1 MIELGFLLIYN
12 PREWT
17 VGFAAV
23 SVSDETDEDPGST
36 NVVFS
41 FRFLMFGLDFSHFTR
56 NKTKAVA
63 P

>member
-1 MIELGFLLIYN
+1 MIELGLIFIYN
-12 PREWT
+12 PKEWT
-17 VGFAAV
+17 VGFAAI

-41 FRFLMFGLDFSHFTR
+41 LRFLMFGIDLSHFTK
-56 NKTKAVA
+56 NKVKAVA